1 MFPSLTTAI
10 RDIEEWLSTA
20 VDHSLTDSE
29 QRELCNLGNRLGYLA
44 SKINST
50 ASQSKQSARQVSQE
64 MLSQARVSVQ
74 KLFDMNDLRPSN
86 FNRNITTIFGSPKAT
101 ASLTP
106 AAKRGV
112 ELCKERCERL
122 RKLSADGI
130 VTWAISYKS
139 AEWTARLKKDVFDSL
154 VSTIEPT
161 EIQHWSAVVGKNLEA
176 LRNGSLGNNK
186 EYNEFVEGEITWAA
200 ICKPPTNA
208 FICHSPQKPR
218 SS

>member
-1 MFPSLTTAI
+1 MFPILSAAI

-20 VDHSLTDSE
+20 VDHSLTDTE
-29 QRELCNLGNRLGYLA
+29 QRELCNLGDRLGDLA
-44 SKINST
+44 SKVNST

-64 MLSQARVSVQ
+64 LLSQARLSVQ
-74 KLFDMNDLRPSN
+74 KLFDANELKPSI
-86 FNRNITTIFGSPKAT
+86 FNRNITTIFEGPKGT
-101 ASLTP
+101 SSFTP

-112 ELCKERCERL
+112 EVCQERCERL

-139 AEWTARLKKDVFDSL
+139 AQWTARLRKEIFDSL

-161 EIQHWSAVVGKNLEA
+161 ETQHWPSVVGENLEA
-176 LRNGSLGNNK
+176 LRNGSLGNHD
-186 EYNEFVEGEITWAA
+186 EYIEFVEGEITWAA
-200 ICKPPTNA
+200 ICEPPTNA
-208 FICHSPQKPR
+208 FTCHSPQKPQ